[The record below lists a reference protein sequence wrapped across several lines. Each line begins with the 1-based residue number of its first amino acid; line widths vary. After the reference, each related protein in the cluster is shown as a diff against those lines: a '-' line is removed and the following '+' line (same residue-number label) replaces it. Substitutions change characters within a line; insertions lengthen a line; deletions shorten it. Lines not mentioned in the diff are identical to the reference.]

1 MWVGLQILQVAG
13 FAVMTAAL
21 LPAVQAPLSDKDNAT
36 STAAWAYVR
45 SYGAIWGITIPVA
58 IFNNQF
64 DKNRWMISDPAIS
77 VVMSGG
83 NAYAHGTKEFLST
96 LSPQVRSEVV
106 SAFVKSLRIVWIVAA
121 AICASS
127 TLLIPLEKSIPLRNE
142 LDTEYGYK
150 NESDQKKE
158 LAKKANSAEKAWE
171 RALGSSQRICGF
183 QFTQ

>member
-13 FAVMTAAL
+13 FAVITAAL

-36 STAAWAYVR
+36 STAAWAYIR

-64 DKNRWMISDPAIS
+64 DQHRWMISDPAVS
-77 VVMSGG
+77 AVMSGG
-83 NAYAHGTKEFLST
+83 NAYAHGTKEFMST

-106 SAFVKSLRIVWIVAA
+106 SVFVKSLRIVWIVAA
-121 AICASS
+121 AICGSS
-127 TLLIPLEKSIPLRNE
+127 TLLIPLEKSIPLRTE

-150 NESDQKKE
+150 NDKGQTKESD
-158 LAKKANSAEKAWE
+158 SAEKA
-171 RALGSSQRICGF
+171 
-183 QFTQ
+183 